1 MKNNKGVTL
10 VSLLLYVCVL
20 IIMLSIMS
28 IITTEFYNNTED
40 VQEDVQEIIEFNKFN
55 SYFLKEVKTKNNK
68 VDTVGNNYILFTTG
82 NSFKIDN
89 NIIYFNNVKVCEK
102 VKTMNIS
109 LHDNGDKEDNIIEIT
124 LEFKHFIKTIRYTLE
139 NIY

>member
-1 MKNNKGVTL
+1 MKNNRGVTL

-28 IITTEFYNNTED
+28 IITTEFYNNTDD
-40 VQEDVQEIIEFNKFN
+40 VQEDVREIIEFNKFN

-102 VKTMNIS
+102 VKNMNIS
-109 LHDNGDKEDNIIEIT
+109 LQDNGDKENNIIEIT